1 MTGSLQIKKGYYY
14 AVLNI
19 ADKEGRV
26 HQKWIASG
34 LPIKNNKRRAEEF
47 LRKAISDS
55 EKQHTL
61 FTEKIMFTDYLQEW
75 LAAMK
80 PAVRENTYGN
90 TAQKVPGTAGC
101 DIIALW
107 ISR

>member
-34 LPIKNNKRRAEEF
+34 LPIKNNKRRA
-47 LRKAISDS
+47 
-55 EKQHTL
+55 
-61 FTEKIMFTDYLQEW
+61 
-75 LAAMK
+75 
-80 PAVRENTYGN
+80 
-90 TAQKVPGTAGC
+90 AQR
-101 DIIALW
+101 IIAGR
-107 ISR
+107 SRRYPGDGYTADSLVRLSAERGMRPEMERGRFSSEDAHSAPRRSHGRNKA

>member
-47 LRKAISDS
+47 LRKTISDS
-55 EKQHTL
+55 EK
-61 FTEKIMFTDYLQEW
+61 
-75 LAAMK
+75 
-80 PAVRENTYGN
+80 
-90 TAQKVPGTAGC
+90 
-101 DIIALW
+101 
-107 ISR
+107 

>member
-61 FTEKIMFTDYLQEW
+61 FVHRLF
-75 LAAMK
+75 
-80 PAVRENTYGN
+80 
-90 TAQKVPGTAGC
+90 AGMAGR
-101 DIIALW
+101 DKASGKGKHI
-107 ISR
+107 